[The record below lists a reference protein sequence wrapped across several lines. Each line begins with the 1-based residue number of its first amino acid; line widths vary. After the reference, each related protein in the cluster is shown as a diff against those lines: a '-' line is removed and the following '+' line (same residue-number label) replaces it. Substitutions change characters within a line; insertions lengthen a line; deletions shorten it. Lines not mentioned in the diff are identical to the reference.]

1 MDMEWSPAD
10 LQCELRER
18 LRAEH
23 FVVVV
28 CYDLCKKRNE
38 KTIDTILFMFTKWR
52 PGKEFPTG
60 DGEEQTGG

>member
-38 KTIDTILFMFTKWR
+38 KTIDTILFMFTK
-52 PGKEFPTG
+52 
-60 DGEEQTGG
+60 

>member
-10 LQCELRER
+10 LQYKLRER

-23 FVVVV
+23 FVVKFV

-38 KTIDTILFMFTKWR
+38 KTIDTILILFTK
-52 PGKEFPTG
+52 
-60 DGEEQTGG
+60 